1 LGGLDLEPKRHDCNP
16 GFFRSLF
23 SFHKILWA
31 IVVGAVIYFGWPMIE
46 AIILALPIENLNG
59 VRDSLSNV
67 YNKVLSFFKGLPGA
81 VKGRDKKAEM
91 QSQDLSSYKKDF
103 DTKPDT
109 LLEDDDDEEDVG
121 KIAKHSD
128 NLDFNSDEKEE
139 NIAPVQKRSKDV
151 PKLKKPNK

>member
-1 LGGLDLEPKRHDCNP
+1 
-16 GFFRSLF
+16 
-23 SFHKILWA
+23 
-31 IVVGAVIYFGWPMIE
+31 MIE

-139 NIAPVQKRSKDV
+139 IIAPVQKRSKDV
-151 PKLKKPNK
+151 PKLKKPNKWAIVERVISKLLIHKLLIFLVKKMKLSESLLLLLHLQL